1 MKKSLLVLPLVV
13 LLTACGTSKY
23 AGNIDNDKPSF
34 GKSSHGDE
42 VRYPDWYTA
51 KEKDEALYAVATEY
65 SNDFQFAVDKATL
78 SAKRELASNF
88 SSHISSM
95 MKDYAN
101 EIGADGTVLREID
114 RTTKLVVNK
123 VNLIGVQKTNF
134 KVQHENKGYRAFV
147 KLRYAVDDSNKFLL
161 AEIKKNRQLEHKLNA
176 SKSFRE
182 LEREVNGV
190 NEPQESKVV
199 ESPVRNQ
206 EGVDVRPVN

>member
-1 MKKSLLVLPLVV
+1 
-13 LLTACGTSKY
+13 
-23 AGNIDNDKPSF
+23 
-34 GKSSHGDE
+34 
-42 VRYPDWYTA
+42 
-51 KEKDEALYAVATEY
+51 
-65 SNDFQFAVDKATL
+65 
-78 SAKRELASNF
+78 
-88 SSHISSM
+88 
-95 MKDYAN
+95 
-101 EIGADGTVLREID
+101 
-114 RTTKLVVNK
+114 